1 MHILFENQPEYR
13 YEGLAWAVLGARF
26 KYDEPFTIAAT
37 DFYDSDVAHLTLK
50 GKRGLSIILTKM
62 IIEHRESPH
71 IQELLTLDD
80 RVWGTPNEDEI
91 RAIVDKAI
99 EIGLELGY

>member
-1 MHILFENQPEYR
+1 MHILFKDQPEYR

-37 DFYDSDVAHLTLK
+37 DFYDSDVAPLTLK

-71 IQELLTLDD
+71 VQELLALDD
-80 RVWGTPNEDEI
+80 KVWATPNEDEI
-91 RAIVDKAI
+91 RTIVDEAI
-99 EIGLELGY
+99 EIALKLGY